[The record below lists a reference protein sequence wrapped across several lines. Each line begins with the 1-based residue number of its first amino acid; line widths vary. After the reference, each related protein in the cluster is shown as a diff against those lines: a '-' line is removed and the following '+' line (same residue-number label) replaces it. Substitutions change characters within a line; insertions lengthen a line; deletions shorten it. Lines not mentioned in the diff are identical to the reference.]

1 MYLFI
6 YSKLLLKTDIQHWI
20 RQISD
25 SNRPLRLSCTKNRV
39 NFPSQHLLRATSQV
53 MTIATDVAFCFFLS
67 FFFWDSWEVETSRT
81 SPRVAS
87 PCSCL
92 PAVREGSAVNKRHQ
106 RWGGKFTA
114 SRPLWCRTLYSVCK
128 KYL

>member
-67 FFFWDSWEVETSRT
+67 FFLLGQLGSRDEQNVT
-81 SPRVAS
+81 TGGVTLQLSPS
-87 PCSCL
+87 
-92 PAVREGSAVNKRHQ
+92 GQ
-106 RWGGKFTA
+106 RGI
-114 SRPLWCRTLYSVCK
+114 CCQ
-128 KYL
+128 